1 MRKAAKPL
9 EGEEFPN
16 AKPEDEWKKELNGSE
31 YRMLRQQGTEA
42 PGRGEYHTF
51 FPQEGFFGC
60 RACKFPL
67 VRRLVSKS
75 LTKSAHIPWP
85 CSVTKCA
92 WIDALLCAAVL
103 LNEQVQG
110 LRLGRLRQVLLQR

>member
-1 MRKAAKPL
+1 MFSTSSPLPAGAPTTALTQPIMRKAAKPL
-9 EGEEFPN
+9 EAEEFPN

-75 LTKSAHIPWP
+75 LTKSARIP
-85 CSVTKCA
+85 
-92 WIDALLCAAVL
+92 
-103 LNEQVQG
+103 
-110 LRLGRLRQVLLQR
+110 